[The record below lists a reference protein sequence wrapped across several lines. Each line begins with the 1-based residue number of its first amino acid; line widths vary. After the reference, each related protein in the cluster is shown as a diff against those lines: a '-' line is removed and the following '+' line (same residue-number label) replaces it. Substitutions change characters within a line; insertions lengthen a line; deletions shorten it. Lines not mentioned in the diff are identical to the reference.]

1 MSKTDGRRLSEETL
15 QHLRRQAHELRKAG
29 RTWSAIAE
37 ALGVSRRSVIK
48 WATKF
53 GVGGLSALENVTSR
67 RRGRIFGENRTLT
80 LAQETLLRD
89 RIIEG
94 IPSQL
99 GLPYAMWTRAAVQ
112 QAVKVMWGVDMPI
125 RTVGEYLKRWH
136 FTPQR
141 PARHALEQRPADVRY
156 WLEVAYPD
164 IVRRAKAEHG
174 VIYWEDETAV
184 RQDTAWI
191 RGYAPAGHT
200 PTEDYATKR
209 PAPGITMISALTN
222 QGLLR
227 FEFHDGAINAE
238 RFIEFL
244 CDLIHDAQSKVFLI
258 VDNLKVHKA
267 KKVQDWLRAHNNEIE
282 LFYLPPYSPEL
293 NPDELINRDL
303 KTELRTRPASGSR
316 GTLRSLAHEF
326 MKVLQGMP
334 QRIMNYFRG
343 SHLAYAGEQV
353 DACTV

>member
-1 MSKTDGRRLSEETL
+1 MSKTDGRHLSEETL

-53 GVGGLSALENVTSR
+53 GVGGLSELENVTSR

-89 RIIEG
+89 SIIEG
-94 IPSQL
+94 SPSQL

-156 WLEVAYPD
+156 WLDVTYPD

-191 RGYAPAGHT
+191 RGYARATRRSRNT
-200 PTEDYATKR
+200 PL
-209 PAPGITMISALTN
+209 G
-222 QGLLR
+222 GLR
-227 FEFHDGAINAE
+227 
-238 RFIEFL
+238 
-244 CDLIHDAQSKVFLI
+244 
-258 VDNLKVHKA
+258 
-267 KKVQDWLRAHNNEIE
+267 RA
-282 LFYLPPYSPEL
+282 SP
-293 NPDELINRDL
+293 
-303 KTELRTRPASGSR
+303 
-316 GTLRSLAHEF
+316 
-326 MKVLQGMP
+326 
-334 QRIMNYFRG
+334 
-343 SHLAYAGEQV
+343 
-353 DACTV
+353 